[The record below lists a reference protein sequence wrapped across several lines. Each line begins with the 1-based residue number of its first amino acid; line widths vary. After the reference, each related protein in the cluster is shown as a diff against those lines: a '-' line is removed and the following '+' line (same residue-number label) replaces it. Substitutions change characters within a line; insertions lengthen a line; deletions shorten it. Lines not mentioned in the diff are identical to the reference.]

1 MQKEPLVSIS
11 YITYNQIAFVERAI
25 NGFLIQKTEFP
36 FEIYIHDD
44 ASTDGT
50 AELLHEYEM
59 KYPDVIRVVFEK
71 ENQYSKRGH
80 LFQYCIMPY
89 INSKYIAH
97 CDGDDYW
104 TDPYKLQKQVT
115 YLENHPDCSGTCH
128 ASNYVIDDV
137 AIANCKRFYEE
148 CDIPVEILIQNAGF
162 TDTSTLCY
170 RTCIGNLFPKFR
182 QVSPSGDYALQ
193 ILLGLCGRFH
203 YFPDVMS
210 SYRWESLGSWTA
222 DYGKDADK
230 HKKILLE
237 EIYFLQELD
246 EETKGKYQSEIHG
259 LINSRYEVLYTRGYC
274 KLEEIY
280 NIEFYKKVN
289 CVN

>member
-50 AELLHEYEM
+50 AELLHEYEL

-115 YLENHPDCSGTCH
+115 YLENHPDCSGTC
-128 ASNYVIDDV
+128 
-137 AIANCKRFYEE
+137 
-148 CDIPVEILIQNAGF
+148 Q
-162 TDTSTLCY
+162 
-170 RTCIGNLFPKFR
+170 
-182 QVSPSGDYALQ
+182 
-193 ILLGLCGRFH
+193 
-203 YFPDVMS
+203 
-210 SYRWESLGSWTA
+210 
-222 DYGKDADK
+222 
-230 HKKILLE
+230 
-237 EIYFLQELD
+237 
-246 EETKGKYQSEIHG
+246 
-259 LINSRYEVLYTRGYC
+259 
-274 KLEEIY
+274 
-280 NIEFYKKVN
+280 
-289 CVN
+289 